1 VSVIELTVWIAAP
14 PAACFDL
21 SRSIDA
27 HTGSMA
33 RSKEKAIGGVTSGLI
48 GLGEEVTWQARHF
61 GIRFRMRS
69 RISAYDR
76 PRCFIDEQTDGPFAS
91 WWHRHS
97 FEPERGGTRM
107 IDEVRYEVRAG
118 VAGRIFDHLLLQRY
132 MTELLTRR
140 NAYIKATLEAT

>member
-1 VSVIELTVWIAAP
+1 MSVIELTAWIAAS

-27 HTGSMA
+27 HASSMA

-48 GLGEEVTWQARHF
+48 GPGEEVVWQARHF
-61 GIRFRMRS
+61 GLRFRMKS

-76 PRCFIDEQTDGPFAS
+76 PRCFIDEQADGPFAS

-97 FEPERGGTRM
+97 FEPEAGGTRM

-118 VAGRIFDHLLLQRY
+118 VAGRILDRLLLHRY
-132 MTELLTRR
+132 MTELLNRR
-140 NAYIKATLEAT
+140 NAHIKATLEAT